1 MGVTQVVTHSHVS
14 RRKEKAMARR
24 QLRFGRRRS
33 SNRLL
38 ALLAIVFVL
47 TLTIAPPV
55 KHYFTQ
61 RAQISALEA
70 QLSADN
76 SALQKARQELLL
88 WQDPEYIKSQARE
101 RLHFVLPGERQYIVT
116 EGESAETQT
125 GTTKIASALVDGQPW
140 YARLI
145 ASISET
151 GN

>member
-1 MGVTQVVTHSHVS
+1 V
-14 RRKEKAMARR
+14 
-24 QLRFGRRRS
+24 
-33 SNRLL
+33 L
-38 ALLAIVFVL
+38 A
-47 TLTIAPPV
+47 LTIAPPV

-61 RAQISALEA
+61 RAQISALKS

-76 SALQKARQELLL
+76 TALQKARQELLL
-88 WQDPEYIKSQARE
+88 WQDPEYIKTQARE

-116 EGESAETQT
+116 ENSTTQANN
-125 GTTKIASALVDGQPW
+125 GTTTVASALTDGQPW

>member
-1 MGVTQVVTHSHVS
+1 
-14 RRKEKAMARR
+14 MARR

-38 ALLAIVFVL
+38 ALIALVFIF
-47 TLTIAPPV
+47 TLTIAPPA
-55 KHYFTQ
+55 KNYFTQ
-61 RAQISALEA
+61 RAQINALKS

-76 SALQKARQELLL
+76 SALQKAREELLL
-88 WQDPEYIKSQARE
+88 WQDPEFIKTQARE
-101 RLHFVLPGERQYIVT
+101 RLHFVLPGERQYIVV
-116 EGESAETQT
+116 EGENTDAQN
-125 GTTKIASALVDGQPW
+125 GATKIASALVDGQPW

>member
-1 MGVTQVVTHSHVS
+1 
-14 RRKEKAMARR
+14 MARR
-24 QLRFGRRRS
+24 QLRFRRRRT
-33 SNRLL
+33 SNRVL
-38 ALLAIVFVL
+38 AQSAIFFILA
-47 TLTIAPPV
+47 LTIAPPV

-61 RAQISALEA
+61 RAQISALKAE
-70 QLSADN
+70 LSADN
-76 SALQKARQELLL
+76 TALEKAREELLL

-116 EGESAETQT
+116 DGEKNQQQN
-125 GTTKIASALVDGQPW
+125 GTTKIASSLADGQPW

>member
-1 MGVTQVVTHSHVS
+1 
-14 RRKEKAMARR
+14 
-24 QLRFGRRRS
+24 
-33 SNRLL
+33 
-38 ALLAIVFVL
+38 
-47 TLTIAPPV
+47 V

-61 RAQISALEA
+61 RAQINALKS

-116 EGESAETQT
+116 DESTT
-125 GTTKIASALVDGQPW
+125 DSNNTPTKIASALTDGQPW

>member
-1 MGVTQVVTHSHVS
+1 
-14 RRKEKAMARR
+14 MARR
-24 QLRFGRRRS
+24 QLRFRRRRT
-33 SNRLL
+33 SNRVL
-38 ALLAIVFVL
+38 ALSAIFFILA
-47 TLTIAPPV
+47 LTIAPPV

-61 RAQISALEA
+61 RAQISALKAE
-70 QLSADN
+70 LSADN
-76 SALQKARQELLL
+76 TALEKAREELLL

-116 EGESAETQT
+116 NGEKNQQQN
-125 GTTKIASALVDGQPW
+125 GTTKIASSLADGQPW

>member
-1 MGVTQVVTHSHVS
+1 
-14 RRKEKAMARR
+14 MARR
-24 QLRFGRRRS
+24 QLRFRRRRT
-33 SNRLL
+33 SNRVL
-38 ALLAIVFVL
+38 ALSGILFILA
-47 TLTIAPPV
+47 LTIAPPV

-61 RAQISALEA
+61 RAQISALKS

-76 SALQKARQELLL
+76 TALQKARQELLL
-88 WQDPEYIKSQARE
+88 WQDPEYIKTQARE

-116 EGESAETQT
+116 ENSTTQANN
-125 GTTKIASALVDGQPW
+125 GTTTVASALTDGQPW

>member
-1 MGVTQVVTHSHVS
+1 
-14 RRKEKAMARR
+14 MARR
-24 QLRFGRRRS
+24 QLRFGRRRT
-33 SNRLL
+33 SNRVL
-38 ALLAIVFVL
+38 ALSAIFFVL
-47 TLTIAPPV
+47 ALTIAPPV
-55 KHYFTQ
+55 KNYFTQ
-61 RAQISALEA
+61 RAQIRALKS

-76 SALQKARQELLL
+76 SALEKARQELTL

-116 EGESAETQT
+116 EGETLPGEE
-125 GTTKIASALVDGQPW
+125 GTTKIASSLADGQPW